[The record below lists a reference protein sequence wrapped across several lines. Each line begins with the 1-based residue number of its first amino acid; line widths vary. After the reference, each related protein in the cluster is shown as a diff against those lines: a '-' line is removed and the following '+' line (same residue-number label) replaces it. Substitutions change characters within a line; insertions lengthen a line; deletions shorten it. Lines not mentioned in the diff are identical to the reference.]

1 MVQREQSMLPIIGK
15 TLGSALAALCLVA
28 TLAVADEMTCT
39 ASDGKGNC
47 TTAVGA
53 DGKPVVVVGEGLK
66 VGEKMDC
73 VDRGAMIACQAL

>member
-1 MVQREQSMLPIIGK
+1 MRHTYGK
-15 TLGSALAALCLVA
+15 TLGGLLAVLCLISTVA
-28 TLAVADEMTCT
+28 MAGEMTCT

-53 DGKPVVVVGEGLK
+53 DGKPVVVVGEGVK

-73 VDRGAMIACQAL
+73 IDRGAMIACQAL